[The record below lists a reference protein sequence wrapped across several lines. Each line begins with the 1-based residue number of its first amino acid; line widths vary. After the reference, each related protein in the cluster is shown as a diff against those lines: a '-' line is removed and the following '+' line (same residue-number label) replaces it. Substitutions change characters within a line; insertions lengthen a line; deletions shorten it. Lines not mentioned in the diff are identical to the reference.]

1 VTTVLAYLKFE
12 ALRLRRD
19 PRLIVLT
26 LLLPVLIFLINS
38 GNKGTLDNVQVST
51 YLMVSM
57 ATYGALVG
65 VLSVGISVSQER
77 ASGWLRQLRITPLS
91 PAKVVATKVLM
102 GSLLAI
108 PSVIA
113 VGITAAATK
122 GVDFQAWQ
130 WVALVGLL
138 WLGSLPFAA
147 LGLALGFSMPPQLT
161 QPVSMLGVFGLS
173 FLGGLFLPVAV
184 MPKVLAQIAVWLPS
198 NRYGELGWS
207 VAAHHA
213 PTLKGVAILTAWAAV
228 FAVLAAFAYR
238 RSAAQR

>member
-1 VTTVLAYLKFE
+1 MLAYLKFE
-12 ALRLRRD
+12 ANRLRRE

-26 LLLPVLIFLINS
+26 LVLPVLIFLINS
-38 GNKGTLDNVQVST
+38 GNKGMVDNVQVST

-91 PAKVVATKVLM
+91 PVKVVATKALM
-102 GSLLAI
+102 GSLLSI

-113 VGITAAATK
+113 VGVTAAATK
-122 GVDFQAWQ
+122 GVDFSAWQ
-130 WVALVGLL
+130 WLALIGLL

-147 LGLALGFSMPPQLT
+147 LGLALGFSLSPQLT

-173 FLGGLFLPVAV
+173 FLGGLFIPVAI
-184 MPKVLAQIAVWLPS
+184 MPKLLGQIAVWLPS
-198 NRYGELGWS
+198 NRYGELGWA

-213 PTLKGVAILTAWAAV
+213 PTLKGVAILAAWAAV

-238 RSAAQR
+238 KAAARQ

>member
-1 VTTVLAYLKFE
+1 MLAYLKFE
-12 ALRLRRD
+12 ANRLRRE

-38 GNKGTLDNVQVST
+38 GNNGMVDNVQVST

-65 VLSVGISVSQER
+65 VLSVGITVSQER

-91 PAKVVATKVLM
+91 PVKVVATKALM
-102 GSLLAI
+102 GSLLSI

-113 VGITAAATK
+113 VGVTAAATK
-122 GVDFQAWQ
+122 GVDFHAWQ
-130 WVALVGLL
+130 WPALVGLL

-147 LGLALGFSMPPQLT
+147 LGLALGFSLSPQLT

-173 FLGGLFLPVAV
+173 FLGGLFLPVAL
-184 MPKVLAQIAVWLPS
+184 MPKVLGQIAVWLPS

-207 VAAHHA
+207 VAAHHL
-213 PTLKGVAILTAWAAV
+213 PTVRGVAILAGWAAL
-228 FAVLAAFAYR
+228 FAALAALASR
-238 RSAAQR
+238 RSAARQ

>member
-1 VTTVLAYLKFE
+1 MLAYLTFE
-12 ALRLRRD
+12 AKRLRRD

-26 LLLPVLIFLINS
+26 LALPVLIYAINA
-38 GNKGTLDNVQVST
+38 GNRGSVDNMDVSI

-102 GSLLAI
+102 GSLLSI

-113 VGITAAATK
+113 VGITAVLMK
-122 GVDFQAWQ
+122 GVHLSALQ
-130 WVALVGLL
+130 WVGLVALL

-147 LGLALGFSMPPQLT
+147 LGSR
-161 QPVSMLGVFGLS
+161 SDS
-173 FLGGLFLPVAV
+173 
-184 MPKVLAQIAVWLPS
+184 
-198 NRYGELGWS
+198 RC
-207 VAAHHA
+207 
-213 PTLKGVAILTAWAAV
+213 
-228 FAVLAAFAYR
+228 R
-238 RSAAQR
+238 RS

>member
-1 VTTVLAYLKFE
+1 MLAYLKFE
-12 ALRLRRD
+12 AQRLRRD

-26 LLLPVLIFLINS
+26 LLLPVLIYLINA
-38 GNKGTLDNVQVST
+38 GNRGTVESVDVSI
-51 YLMVSM
+51 YLMISM

-113 VGITAAATK
+113 VGITAVAVKHIHLT
-122 GVDFQAWQ
+122 AWQ
-130 WVALVGLL
+130 WLGLVGLL

-147 LGLALGFSMPPQLT
+147 LGLALGFSMPPNLT

-173 FLGGLFLPVAV
+173 FLGGLFLPVV
-184 MPKVLAQIAVWLPS
+184 LMPPWLQKVAVWLPS

-207 VAAHHA
+207 IAGHHA
-213 PTLKGVAILTAWAAV
+213 PTAKGVAILAGWAVV
-228 FAVLAAFAYR
+228 FAALAAFAYR
-238 RSAAQR
+238 RSAARR